1 MRNKELKVTEEFTNL
16 FNDELVIYKNILIKG
31 RSRITFYNYI
41 IVTRKGIFAIRT
53 KTILGNMITDKY
65 KVKLKTYIG
74 FIPFIFTNPPLDVSY
89 KSCDLDFVSDCD
101 MDKIIPI
108 SIIKNKGKRHF
119 YIDMNYTQKEEFYHE
134 LYHQEDIFSD
144 KVVAK
149 ICELIEKKAL
159 VFSYCITR

>member
-1 MRNKELKVTEEFTNL
+1 MRNKELKVTQEFTNL
-16 FNDELVIYKNILIKG
+16 FNDKLVIYKNILIKG
-31 RSRITFYNYI
+31 RSKITFYNYI
-41 IVTRKGIFAIRT
+41 IVTRKGIFAIKT
-53 KTILGNMITDKY
+53 KTFLGQMVTDKY
-65 KVKLKTYIG
+65 KVKWKSYIG

-119 YIDMNYTQKEEFYHE
+119 YIDMNYTQKEKFYYE
-134 LYHQEDIFSD
+134 LHHQEDVFSD
-144 KVVAK
+144 KGVAK

-159 VFSYCITR
+159 VFSKF